1 MTAPIPIPHIARHR
15 LTELDYQNLRA
26 AKQQVAPDALVQL
39 VPAKPGDVQGIAFG
53 YSVESESLPAGT
65 VWHCVSSAHHS
76 TMVPALRAMIF
87 GLDDEWQ
94 EDVWNVGLIGG
105 K

>member
-1 MTAPIPIPHIARHR
+1 MPDV
-15 LTELDYQNLRA
+15 LELPYITKAKLSDLDFANLKA
-26 AKQQVAPDALVQL
+26 AKNQVYPDGLVSMR
-39 VPAKPGDVQGIAFG
+39 KWMPGDEVALAFG
-53 YSVESESLPAGT
+53 YSDQDDLPPGCT
-65 VWHCVSSAHHS
+65 FFLIQSAHHAS
-76 TMVPALRAMIF
+76 LVPALRAMIY

>member
-1 MTAPIPIPHIARHR
+1 MVDPIPIPHIARQG

-26 AKQQVAPDALVQL
+26 AKQQVAPDVLVQL
-39 VPAKPGDVQGIAFG
+39 VPARPGDVQGIAFG
-53 YSVESESLPAGT
+53 YSVDDNDLPTGAT
-65 VWHCVSSAHHS
+65 WHCVQSAHHAS
-76 TMVPALRAMIF
+76 LVPALRATIY